1 MNSQALQYENNLR
14 NLRYYKDTG
23 RSTLESIL
31 TKWKDAVAGL
41 KTLVPLGYS
50 MMDESTQVRH
60 LMDVIEHPE
69 LKMACNPLIL
79 ADDSFRRDP
88 QKCIH
93 LYLDYWRKAIANK
106 KRNQSVYVSAL
117 DATDVTRYYT
127 PNEYKNLTA
136 DEKRQ
141 IHDARKAKGISK
153 GHGTYQG
160 NKGKGGGGNG
170 GGGGGNKNK
179 RNKKKRNVSA
189 TTNTNNNGNGNNNNN
204 NGGNGNNEGNGSDG
218 NRSHNALN
226 PNTRQQGTV
235 GKKPRSG

>member
-1 MNSQALQYENNLR
+1 
-14 NLRYYKDTG
+14 
-23 RSTLESIL
+23 
-31 TKWKDAVAGL
+31 
-41 KTLVPLGYS
+41 
-50 MMDESTQVRH
+50 
-60 LMDVIEHPE
+60 
-69 LKMACNPLIL
+69 
-79 ADDSFRRDP
+79 
-88 QKCIH
+88 
-93 LYLDYWRKAIANK
+93 
-106 KRNQSVYVSAL
+106 VYVSAL

-127 PNEYKNLTA
+127 SNEYKNLTA

-170 GGGGGNKNK
+170 GGGGCNKNK

-204 NGGNGNNEGNGSDG
+204 NNGGNGGNEGNGSDG